1 MLKQFDKIAEDIE
14 HNNALIT
21 TEGAIRLIV
30 SLRQLER
37 GLHPISVMKALA
49 HNLGMKRFH
58 DEGEKITFN
67 PLQHEDTVGGLIRG
81 DPCEV
86 VQCGWKLGNNLI
98 ARAKVKPLNTP
109 TDVGTG

>member
-1 MLKQFDKIAEDIE
+1 MLENFDKILEDIE

-21 TEGAIRLIV
+21 TEGAIRLVV

-37 GLHPISVMKALA
+37 GLHPIAVMKALA
-49 HNLGMKRFH
+49 HNLGMTRLH

-67 PLQHEDTVGGLIRG
+67 PFQNEDTVGGLIRG

-86 VQCGWKLGNNLI
+86 THCGWRLGNNLI
-98 ARAKVKPLNTP
+98 ARAKVKPLDTP
-109 TDVGTG
+109 TDVRTG